1 MTSRLSFAIAALIG
15 MLLGASPSLADPLVI
30 RLGYPGI
37 GIDNRQFAAG
47 DIVAVAHANHYIED
61 EFAKDPD
68 VKVEWTFFRGAG
80 PALNESLA
88 AGHLDFAAGLGD
100 LPAIVGRANG
110 LKTKWL
116 LTDNVHTTIYL
127 AVRPNSGINRIED
140 LAGHKLSQFKG
151 TNLQLAADRVLAAHG
166 LTEKNAR
173 FVNLDFANAIAA
185 LSSGDIDG
193 SFGSVE
199 LFNLRQRGVV
209 SIIYSTKGD
218 DPTFG
223 RNSAIYVTEAF
234 EQAHPDIVQR
244 VANAFVRAA
253 RYAAD
258 EKNRDAVFDL
268 WAKSGIPAESFR
280 ADYENEALAHRLTP
294 LIDPYV
300 VARYKDQAHRVRDYG
315 LLRKDVDVDGWAEP
329 RYLTQALADQHL
341 ENFWPTYDAAGN
353 KLTSGEVESTG
364 TATQ

>member
-1 MTSRLSFAIAALIG
+1 MTLRFAAT
-15 MLLGASPSLADPLVI
+15 LLGLLFTAAAARAEPLVL
-30 RLGYPGI
+30 RFGYPGI
-37 GIDNRQFAAG
+37 GIDNRQFAG
-47 DIVAVAHANHYIED
+47 GSVVGVAHANHYVEQ
-61 EFAKDPD
+61 EFANDPD
-68 VKVEWTFFRGAG
+68 IKVEWTFFRGAG

-116 LTDNVHTTIYL
+116 LTDTVRVTIYL
-127 AVRPNSGINRIED
+127 AVRPDSGIKRIED

-166 LTEKNAR
+166 LSEKNAR

-185 LSSGDIDG
+185 LSAGDIDG

-199 LFNLRQRGVV
+199 LFSLRQRGVV
-209 SIIYSTKGD
+209 SIVYSTKGD

-234 EQAHPDIVQR
+234 EQAHPEIVQR
-244 VANAFVRAA
+244 VVNAFVRAA
-253 RYAAD
+253 RFAAD
-258 EKNRDAVFDL
+258 EKNRSAVFEL
-268 WAKSGIPAESFR
+268 WSKTGIPAESFA
-280 ADYENEALAHRLTP
+280 ADFENETLAKRLDP

-300 VARYKDQAHRVRDYG
+300 LARYKDQAQRVRDYG
-315 LLRKDVDVDGWAEP
+315 LLRKDVDVEGWADR
-329 RYLTQALADQHL
+329 RYLEHALAEQDL
-341 ENFWPTYDAAGN
+341 ENFWSTYGADGK
-353 KLTSGEVESTG
+353 KLTTGEVEA
-364 TATQ
+364 TATVTH